1 MGLPVAQTLHSQCR
15 APSLIPGQGTRSHMP
30 KLRVHMTQLK
40 ILHVARK
47 KEDLDA
53 ATKIQ
58 CSQINII
65 NKNLCFLNFWNCG
78 LQTVGLYV
86 CQRLYVCMP
95 GADSEMEIQLQATGS
110 DQIRSDQSLSRV

>member
-1 MGLPVAQTLHSQCR
+1 MS
-15 APSLIPGQGTRSHMP
+15 MP
-30 KLRVHMTQLK
+30 QLK
-40 ILHVARK
+40 KILG
-47 KEDLDA
+47 A

-58 CSQINII
+58 CSQ
-65 NKNLCFLNFWNCG
+65 NKYYKQKPLFPELLELWV
-78 LQTVGLYV
+78 TVGLYV